1 MIACPLLKCS
11 TVGETSLVL
20 GALDTVWLGVG
31 VGSTS
36 SSEVLD
42 GFSVLV
48 SSQEER
54 VSA

>member
-36 SSEVLD
+36 SSEVFL

-48 SSQEER
+48 GSQKES